1 MGVIKILTIKV
12 PLKDANK
19 VKTIL
24 IRNENLDNSYKTL
37 KEGLFVY
44 FPVKTLFKTKYE
56 LINKELETLEHLP
69 HSLKD
74 ALKNILT
81 KDELEKVKT
90 AYDCIGDIAILEID
104 RELRKKEKEI
114 ANALLNIRRDI
125 KTVVRKE
132 GSHEGKFRVQKM
144 KYLAGENRKETIH
157 KENNIRL
164 KLDIEKVYFSPR
176 LSLERMRIAEL
187 VNTSKSRKSKKKK
200 SEKKEDI
207 LVMFS
212 GCAPYCCVIAKNA
225 AEKINS
231 IIGIEINPEGHKYG
245 IENIKL
251 NKLDNGC
258 NINLINGD
266 VKKEI
271 PKLAKMG
278 KRFDRILMPLP
289 KHAEDLLPEALAVS
303 KKGTI
308 IHFYDF
314 LHEEKFND
322 ALEKI
327 KKVCDKAK
335 KKCRILKIV
344 KCGQHSPRTFR
355 ICVDFEVM

>member
-1 MGVIKILTIKV
+1 MIKILTIKV

-19 VKTIL
+19 VKTHL
-24 IRNENLDNSYKTL
+24 IKDENLDGNYKTL

-44 FPVKTLFKTKYE
+44 FPIRTKFKTKYE
-56 LINKELETLEHLP
+56 IINKELEPLEHLP
-69 HSLKD
+69 HSLKE
-74 ALKNILT
+74 ALKPILT
-81 KDELEKVKT
+81 CEELEKVKT

-114 ANALLNIRRDI
+114 ANALLKIRRDI
-125 KTVVRKE
+125 KTVLRKE
-132 GSHEGKFRVQKM
+132 GSHEGTFRVQKM
-144 KYLAGENRKETIH
+144 KYLAGEPKKETIH

-164 KLDIEKVYFSPR
+164 KLDVEKVYFSPR

-187 VNTSKSRKSKKKK
+187 INKSDKPKRTKRLK
-200 SEKKEDI
+200 EQKEDI

-225 AEKINS
+225 KEKINS
-231 IIGIEINPEGHKYG
+231 IMGIEINPEGHKYG
-245 IENIKL
+245 LENIKL
-251 NKLDNGC
+251 N
-258 NINLINGD
+258 NINNVSLINGD

-271 PKLAKMG
+271 PLLARTGKL
-278 KRFDRILMPLP
+278 FDRILMPLP
-289 KHAEDLLPEALAVS
+289 KHAEDFLPEALAVS

-314 LHEEKFND
+314 LHEDKFNE

-327 KKVCDKAK
+327 KKACNKAK
-335 KKCRILKIV
+335 KKCKILEIV

-355 ICVDFEVM
+355 ICVDFKVE

>member
-1 MGVIKILTIKV
+1 MIKILTIKV

-19 VKTIL
+19 VKTSL
-24 IRNENLDNSYKTL
+24 IRDKNLDGNYKTL
-37 KEGLFVY
+37 KEGEFVY
-44 FPVKTLFKTKYE
+44 FPIKTKFKTKYE
-56 LINKELETLEHLP
+56 LISKELEPLDHLP

-74 ALKNILT
+74 ALKPILT
-81 KDELEKVKT
+81 NEELEKVKT

-104 RELRKKEKEI
+104 RELRKKEKDI

-132 GSHEGKFRVQKM
+132 GSHEGTFRVQKM
-144 KYLAGENRKETIH
+144 KYLAGELKKETIH

-164 KLDIEKVYFSPR
+164 KLNIEKVYFSPR

-187 VNTSKSRKSKKKK
+187 VNTSKSRESKNKK
-200 SEKKEDI
+200 SEDKEDI

-225 AEKINS
+225 KEKINS

-245 IENIKL
+245 LENIKL
-251 NKLDNGC
+251 N
-258 NINLINGD
+258 NINNVTLINGD

-271 PKLAKMG
+271 PLLAKTG

-289 KHAEDLLPEALAVS
+289 KHAEDFLPEALAVS

-314 LHEEKFND
+314 LHEEKFNE

-327 KKVCDKAK
+327 KKACNKAK
-335 KKCRILKIV
+335 KKCKILNIV

-355 ICVDFEVM
+355 ICVDFRVLN

>member
-1 MGVIKILTIKV
+1 MEGINILTIKV

-24 IRNENLDNSYKTL
+24 IREENLDGNYKTL
-37 KEGLFVY
+37 KERLFVY
-44 FPVKTLFKTKYE
+44 FPIKTSFKTKYV
-56 LINKELETLEHLP
+56 ITNKELETLEHLP

-74 ALKNILT
+74 ALKTILT
-81 KDELEKVKT
+81 KDEMEKVKT

-104 RELRKKEKEI
+104 RELRKKEKVI
-114 ANALLNIRRDI
+114 ANTLLRVRRDI

-132 GSHEGKFRVQKM
+132 GSHEGTFRVQKM
-144 KYLAGENRKETIH
+144 KYLAGENKKETIH

-164 KLDIEKVYFSPR
+164 MLDIEKVYFSPR

-187 VNTSKSRKSKKKK
+187 VNNSKSRKSKNKK
-200 SEKKEDI
+200 SVNKEDI

-225 AEKINS
+225 KNKVNS

-245 IENIKL
+245 LENIKL
-251 NKLDNGC
+251 NKLDNVC

-271 PKLAKMG
+271 PKLAKTNAT
-278 KRFDRILMPLP
+278 FDRILMPLP
-289 KHAEDLLPEALAVS
+289 KHAEDFLPEALAVS

-314 LHEEKFND
+314 LHEEKFNE
-322 ALEKI
+322 AVEKI
-327 KKVCDKAK
+327 KKACEKAK
-335 KKCRILKIV
+335 KNCKILEIV

-355 ICVDFEVM
+355 ICVDFRVE